1 MISLTLDIFA
11 FLEALFAVLEVVL
24 VTTLSV
30 VQELCANT
38 IMRAVI
44 ETTNALLSLAR
55 IGLQL
60 TVGRIESCAFRG
72 PLTSGL
78 GSGLRLDRLLLRTIA
93 LGLALML
100 LFEVVSVSFASSVV
114 ELTASRLGSVV
125 VPTGR
130 VILAWSQVRGQ
141 FASVLD

>member
-60 TVGRIESCAFRG
+60 TVGRIESCAFRW

-100 LFEVVSVSFASSVV
+100 LFEVVSVAFASSVV